1 MAPMTLQRANRLA
14 RESSPYLLQH
24 SHNPVDWYP
33 WGHEALR
40 TARERD
46 QPILLSVGY
55 SSCHWCHV
63 MERESFEDEE
73 TARLM
78 NDHFVSIKV
87 DREERPDVDAIYM
100 NFVQMTTGHGGWPL
114 TVFLT
119 PDLVPFYGGT
129 YFPPQDLPGRPGFR
143 SVLRNVAAFYRDRR
157 EEVLRNRDRLKE
169 ALESSPYLTEG
180 DDDLGEETLNSARDA
195 LMRNADLRNG
205 GFGGAPKFPSSVSLG
220 FLMRWCNRKGD
231 PSAREV
237 VERSLDA
244 MARGGIY
251 DQLGGGF
258 HRYTVDA
265 RWMVPH
271 FEKMLYDNALLA
283 RAYLE
288 GYQMTG
294 REEYRSVVQE
304 TLGYVLR
311 DLSHPSGG
319 FFAAEDADSEGEEGR
334 FYVWTSEEIS
344 SVLDRETT
352 ELFGDFFGVTTP
364 GNWEGRNILHRRRDV
379 ETMARERNISR
390 EDLLRVLDG
399 ARSRLLE
406 VRGRRTRPGLD
417 DKVLA
422 SWNGLMLSAF
432 AEASFVF
439 ARDDYL
445 RIARRSAEFLVAE
458 MIREGRLRR
467 SWKDGEA
474 RLQGYL
480 EDYAHVVE
488 GFLALFRV
496 SGERVWLD
504 RAVELTE
511 VLIQY
516 FWDEASGDFF
526 FTPSDHE
533 PLLIRPKEHFD
544 NATPSGNSTSAHN
557 LLTLARLTGT
567 DRYREMAERMLRRMS
582 AALSRFP
589 HGFGNWLRAV
599 DDYLGPVKE
608 VAVVG
613 SPEARQPFL
622 DVLRSVYLPRMLMVV
637 GEGNEAD
644 SDPIPLL
651 RGRSAPRG
659 SAVAYVCESY
669 VCSEPAAEPALLA
682 DQIGCTS

>member
-1 MAPMTLQRANRLA
+1 MAPMTLQRANRLL

-40 TARERD
+40 IARERD

-129 YFPPQDLPGRPGFR
+129 YFPPHDLPGRPGFR
-143 SVLRNVAAFYRDRR
+143 SVLRNVAAFYRERR

-258 HRYTVDA
+258 HRYAVDA

-311 DLSHPSGG
+311 DLGHPSGG
-319 FFAAEDADSEGEEGR
+319 FFAAEDADSEGEEGK
-334 FYVWTSEEIS
+334 FYVWTAEEIS
-344 SVLDRETT
+344 TALDRETT

-379 ETMARERNISR
+379 ETMARERNISQ

-557 LLTLARLTGT
+557 LLKLARLTGT

-644 SDPIPLL
+644 TDPIPLL

>member
-1 MAPMTLQRANRLA
+1 MAPMTLQRANRLL

-40 TARERD
+40 IARERD

-129 YFPPQDLPGRPGFR
+129 YFPPHDLPGRPGFR
-143 SVLRNVAAFYRDRR
+143 SVLRNVAAFYRERR

-180 DDDLGEETLNSARDA
+180 DDDLGEETLKAARDA

-220 FLMRWCNRKGD
+220 FLMRWFNRKGD
-231 PSAREV
+231 PPAREF

-258 HRYTVDA
+258 HRYAVDA

-311 DLSHPSGG
+311 DLGHPSGG
-319 FFAAEDADSEGEEGR
+319 FFAAEDADSEGEEGK
-334 FYVWTSEEIS
+334 FYVWTAEEIS
-344 SVLDRETT
+344 TALDRETT

-379 ETMARERNISR
+379 ETMARERNISQ

-557 LLTLARLTGT
+557 LLKLARLTGT

-644 SDPIPLL
+644 TDPIPLL

>member
-1 MAPMTLQRANRLA
+1 
-14 RESSPYLLQH
+14 
-24 SHNPVDWYP
+24 
-33 WGHEALR
+33 
-40 TARERD
+40 
-46 QPILLSVGY
+46 
-55 SSCHWCHV
+55 
-63 MERESFEDEE
+63 
-73 TARLM
+73 
-78 NDHFVSIKV
+78 
-87 DREERPDVDAIYM
+87 
-100 NFVQMTTGHGGWPL
+100 
-114 TVFLT
+114 
-119 PDLVPFYGGT
+119 
-129 YFPPQDLPGRPGFR
+129 
-143 SVLRNVAAFYRDRR
+143 
-157 EEVLRNRDRLKE
+157 
-169 ALESSPYLTEG
+169 
-180 DDDLGEETLNSARDA
+180 
-195 LMRNADLRNG
+195 
-205 GFGGAPKFPSSVSLG
+205 
-220 FLMRWCNRKGD
+220 
-231 PSAREV
+231 
-237 VERSLDA
+237 
-244 MARGGIY
+244 
-251 DQLGGGF
+251 
-258 HRYTVDA
+258 
-265 RWMVPH
+265 
-271 FEKMLYDNALLA
+271 
-283 RAYLE
+283 
-288 GYQMTG
+288 MTG

-319 FFAAEDADSEGEEGR
+319 FFAAEDADSEGEEGK

-511 VLIQY
+511 VLIQH